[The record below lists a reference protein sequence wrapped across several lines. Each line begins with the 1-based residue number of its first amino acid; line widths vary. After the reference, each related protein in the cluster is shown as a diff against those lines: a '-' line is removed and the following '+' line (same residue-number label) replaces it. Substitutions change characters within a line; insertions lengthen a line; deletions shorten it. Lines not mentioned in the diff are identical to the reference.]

1 MPFIRV
7 AALKDLRRRLSDP
20 AALAIWIGIP
30 LVLAGML
37 SFISNT
43 GGAPPRARILLVDQ
57 DRTALSG
64 LLPAAVRQV
73 NAPFDIEAVTLDAGR
88 KRMNGGDATALLVIP
103 AGFQNAVAGTG
114 SAELKLITNPAQQ
127 VLPAMVRQ
135 ALEVLVESAFYSQR
149 LFGGPIRR
157 IAERTSETPPT
168 AADVASIAV
177 EINGQLTKLQGV
189 LLPPVI
195 NLTVK
200 RVASAP
206 PLNFG
211 QLFLP
216 GMLFM
221 SFLFIAQ
228 GMSIDVWEEKRE
240 GTLQRLLAA
249 PQSAG
254 QLLLGKLIAGIGVTT
269 VVSVVGLFA
278 AVLWFGLAPSRVP
291 AALLWCAFVSGA
303 LIALLTLL
311 NLFASSQR
319 GAELLSSV
327 LVFPLMMLGGSFF
340 PFESMPAWMAAAGR
354 WTPNGLGVATL
365 KELMYGNVSL
375 TALGI
380 GVLGIAIPAALAFAA
395 ASRRLRS
402 FANA

>member
-1 MPFIRV
+1 MQFVRI

-30 LVLAGML
+30 VVLAGML

-43 GGAPPRARILLVDQ
+43 GGTPPRARILLVDQ
-57 DRTALSG
+57 DKTALSG

-73 NAPFDIEAVTLDAGR
+73 NAPFDIEDVTLDAGR
-88 KRMNGGDATALLVIP
+88 KRMDDGDGTALLVIP

-135 ALEVLVESAFYSQR
+135 AMEVLVESAFYSQR
-149 LFGGPIRR
+149 LFGGPIRK
-157 IAERTSETPPT
+157 IAAGTGAPPS

-177 EINGQLTKLQGV
+177 EINQQMAALQGV

-200 RVASAP
+200 REASAP

-249 PQSAG
+249 PQSAS

-269 VVSVVGLFA
+269 VVSVVGLLA
-278 AVLWFGLAPSRVP
+278 AVFWFGVAPSRLP

-303 LIALLTLL
+303 LIELLTFL

-340 PFESMPAWMAAAGR
+340 PFEAMPAWMAAAGR

-365 KELMYGNVSL
+365 KELLYGNVSV

-380 GVLGIAIPAALAFAA
+380 GVLGIGIPAALAFVGAW
-395 ASRRLRS
+395 RRLRS